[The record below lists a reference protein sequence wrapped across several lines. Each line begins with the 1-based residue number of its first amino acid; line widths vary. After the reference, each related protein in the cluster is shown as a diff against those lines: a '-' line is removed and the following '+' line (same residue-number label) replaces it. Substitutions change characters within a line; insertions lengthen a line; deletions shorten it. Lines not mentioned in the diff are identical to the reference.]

1 LKKIDNTMIRTLVTV
16 CLLLGSITLSI
27 GQDVPAFSL
36 KEAVDYSYGNHL
48 NMKLAE
54 NKIRTAKQEMI
65 EIRAIGIPQV
75 NATVDYTRFLK
86 LPTTLIPAQF
96 FNPMAG
102 EGEFAEVAFGTNN
115 NLTAS
120 ATLNTLL
127 FDGTYFTAL
136 KASKA
141 VAEMAVLDYQNDK
154 AQLRDAVKK
163 AYLPPLLVME
173 NIKTVQENIRV
184 LEKMYYETNEMYKE
198 GFVEKLDVDK
208 LFLSLDNMKV
218 TLEDLEKSYKTALDA
233 LKMQIGYPMDQE
245 LRLTESIDLL
255 SAPLAD
261 FNDDA
266 VVDYMQRTEYQM
278 LEQNKILQGLN
289 IDQYK
294 KGYWPSLSG
303 FLTFQQQVQGDKLF
317 DDPSNTPAAFA
328 GVQLRIPIF
337 DGFSKRALKAQAQ
350 ISLENVQHSQQL
362 LRSSIDLQVKIA
374 HRNYKNALEKIESRK
389 RNVALAERIFEIAQI
404 KYREGMGS
412 SIEIIQAEQSLFQS
426 QQNYIQALYDF
437 IIAKIDI
444 EIAYGRE

>member
-1 LKKIDNTMIRTLVTV
+1 MIRTLVAA
-16 CLLLGSITLSI
+16 CLLLGSISLSI
-27 GQDVPAFSL
+27 AQDVPTFSM

-48 NMKLAE
+48 NMKMAE
-54 NKIRTAKQEMI
+54 NKIRTAEQEMI
-65 EIRAIGIPQV
+65 EVRAIGIPQV
-75 NATVDYTRFLK
+75 NATVDYTHFLK

-102 EGEFAEVAFGTNN
+102 EGEFAEVAFGTKN
-115 NLTAS
+115 NLTAAAS
-120 ATLNTLL
+120 LNTLL
-127 FDGTYFTAL
+127 FDGTYLTAL

-163 AYLPPLLVME
+163 AYLPPLLIME
-173 NIKTVQENIRV
+173 NIKTVKENIQV
-184 LEKMYYETNEMYKE
+184 LEKMHFETNEMFKE

-233 LKMQIGYPMDQE
+233 LKIQIGYPLDQDLE
-245 LRLTESIDLL
+245 LTESVDLL

-261 FNDDA
+261 FNEDA
-266 VVDYMQRTEYQM
+266 VIDYMQRSEYRM
-278 LEQNKILQGLN
+278 LEQNKVLQGLN
-289 IDQYK
+289 IDRYK

-303 FLTFQQQVQGDKLF
+303 FLTYQQQIQGDDLF
-317 DDPSNTPAAFA
+317 DNPSNTPAAFA
-328 GVQLRIPIF
+328 GVQLRVPIF

-350 ISLENVQHSQQL
+350 ITLENVRHSQEL
-362 LRSSIDLQVKIA
+362 LKSSIDLQVTIA

-389 RNVALAERIFEIAQI
+389 RNVELAERIFEIAQI

-412 SIEIIQAEQSLFQS
+412 SLEIIQAEQSLFQS

-437 IIAKIDI
+437 IVAKIDL
-444 EIAYGRE
+444 EIAYGKE